1 MGYLQGKTIDFPT
14 GGVSSAE
21 CGEKAD
27 EMNDAHAE
35 QTDADRMVMIYTTC
49 ETPEEAKAIAHD
61 LVKRKLAACANIF
74 PGMTAVFEWD
84 GETQEGAETA
94 MFVKTR
100 AGLADSVTA
109 EIKRLHSYDVP
120 AVAVLEVSGGN
131 RAFLDWIA
139 RETAP
144 AS

>member
-1 MGYLQGKTIDFPT
+1 M
-14 GGVSSAE
+14 A
-21 CGEKAD
+21 
-27 EMNDAHAE
+27 AHNG
-35 QTDADRMVMIYTTC
+35 DRVVLIYTTC
-49 ETPEEAKAIAHD
+49 ETPDEAKSVAHE

-74 PGMTAVFEWD
+74 PAMTAVFEWE
-84 GETQEGAETA
+84 GETQEGTETA

-100 AGLADSVTA
+100 TALAETVTA

-139 RETAP
+139 EETANP
-144 AS
+144 S

>member
-1 MGYLQGKTIDFPT
+1 M
-14 GGVSSAE
+14 
-21 CGEKAD
+21 
-27 EMNDAHAE
+27 
-35 QTDADRMVMIYTTC
+35 TDPSPNQPASDQAVMIYTTC
-49 ETPEEAKAIAHD
+49 ETLEEAKAIAHE

-74 PGMTAVFEWD
+74 QQMTAVVEWD
-84 GETQEGAETA
+84 GATQEGAETA

-100 AGLADSVTA
+100 KDLAQRVTA

-131 RAFLDWIA
+131 QAFLDWIIE
-139 RETAP
+139 ETAH